1 MTERTLV
8 GLDEWTAAEDEAAR
22 WRLLARVA
30 VLAPSGHNTQPW
42 LFRIVDDGAL
52 ELLADRTR
60 ALPVVDPDDRELT
73 MSCGAALAT
82 LQIAAARFRR
92 RAMVERLPDPER
104 PDLMARVRIDQPAEA
119 DDEAT
124 RLYEVIARRHTDRG
138 PYQATPIAEDTLA
151 ELERVARAHGA
162 WLVCVTDEARRAAL
176 ADAVAE
182 GDRIQMSDPRFR
194 RELAAW
200 VHRNRT
206 RSRDGLPGYAVG
218 VTNDLLSNAAK
229 LVIRL
234 FDTGSG
240 QAAKDR
246 ELAEGSPA
254 LLVLGTDADVEGAW
268 LRAGEA
274 LARVWLEAC
283 ARNLSVSFLNQPIE
297 LPELRP
303 DVAEVVAHDGFP
315 QLLLRVGHPAGDRD
329 PRRSPRRAIEDVLTA

>member
-1 MTERTLV
+1 MTERALV
-8 GLDEWTAAEDEAAR
+8 GWDEWSAAEDLAAR
-22 WRLLARVA
+22 WRLLVRVA

-42 LFRIVDDGAL
+42 LFRIADDGAL
-52 ELLADRTR
+52 EVLADRAR
-60 ALPVVDPDDRELT
+60 ALPVVDPDDRELI

-92 RAMVERLPDPER
+92 RATVQRLPDPER
-104 PDLMARVRIDQPAEA
+104 PDLMARVWIDEPAEA

-124 RLYEVIARRHTDRG
+124 RRYEVIARRYTDRG
-138 PYQATPIAEDTLA
+138 PYAPAPIAADTLA
-151 ELERVARAHGA
+151 ELERVARDEGV
-162 WLVCVTDEARRAAL
+162 WLVAVTDEARRAAL
-176 ADAVAE
+176 ADSIAQ

-206 RSRDGLPGYAVG
+206 RSRDGLPGYALG
-218 VTNDLLSNAAK
+218 VSNDLVSNAAK

-234 FDTGSG
+234 FDTGTG

-246 ELAEGSPA
+246 ELVEGSPA
-254 LLVLGTDADVEGAW
+254 LLVLGTDHDTEAAW

-283 ARNLSVSFLNQPIE
+283 ARDLSLSFLNQPIE

-303 DVAEVVAHDGFP
+303 DVAEIVERAGFP
-315 QLLLRVGHPAGDRD
+315 QLLMRIGRPSGDRD
-329 PRRSPRRAIEDVLTA
+329 PRRSPRRGVEDVLTA